1 MAEYQSMSATDR
13 RTTMLYWLG
22 RLHGQVP
29 GVPAIA
35 LDQKVLD
42 PAVAEAMLGDMERMV
57 AQKSN

>member
-1 MAEYQSMSATDR
+1 MSATDR